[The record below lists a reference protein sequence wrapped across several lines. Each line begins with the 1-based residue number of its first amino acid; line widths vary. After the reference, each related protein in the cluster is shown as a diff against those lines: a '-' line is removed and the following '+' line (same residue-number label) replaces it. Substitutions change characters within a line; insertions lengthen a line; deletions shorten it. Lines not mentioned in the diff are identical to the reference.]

1 MLDPDYDMAVAWKR
15 LVSGDFQS
23 RDIMLLKHELLESKL
38 EEEYNLTIAEA
49 HARAKTVYDWEKELF
64 DAVGKDGEKD
74 GLL

>member
-1 MLDPDYDMAVAWKR
+1 MAVAWKR
-15 LVSGDFQS
+15 LASGNFQP
-23 RDIMLLKHELLESKL
+23 RDITLLKHELLESEL

-49 HARAKTVYDWEKELF
+49 HTRAKKVYDWEKELF